1 MQISTCV
8 PDPAFWNGKNVFL
21 TGHTGFKGG
30 WLALWLERLGANV
43 TGYSLEPIT
52 EPCFFQACSIDTI
65 GRSIIGD
72 IRDYANLETSIKL
85 ANPEIIVHMA
95 AQPLVLESYKTPLET
110 FETNLIGT
118 LNILELAR
126 KNTSIK
132 ALVNVTSDKCY
143 QNNEVQTP
151 YTEDDAMGGHDP
163 YSSSKGCAELITSAY
178 RSSFF
183 TEGSENFSRASI
195 ASARSGNVIGGGD
208 WSADRLIPDMF
219 RAIDEK
225 KSIQI
230 RNPRATRP
238 WQHVLEPLRGYLVL
252 AENLVKNGSAYA
264 EAWNFGPD
272 TQQPASV
279 RTVLESLVSEWGAP
293 VDIQYEQKPAN
304 VHEANFLS
312 LDISKASSRLNWVPV
327 LDIRGTI
334 SMTCAWYRHFYEGT
348 KEMCEFSLEQIK
360 KYEDSIS

>member
-1 MQISTCV
+1 MEISTCM
-8 PDPAFWNGKNVFL
+8 PDPSFWSGKNVFV

-30 WLALWLERLGANV
+30 WLALWLQRLGANV

-52 EPCFFQACSIDTI
+52 DPCFFQACSIDSI
-65 GRSIIGD
+65 GTSIIGD
-72 IRDYANLETSIKL
+72 IRDYANLETSI
-85 ANPEIIVHMA
+85 ATAHPEIIVHMA
-95 AQPLVLESYKTPLET
+95 AQPLVLESYKAPLET
-110 FETNLIGT
+110 FETNLMGT
-118 LNILELAR
+118 LNILEIVR
-126 KNTSIK
+126 KSSYIK

-163 YSSSKGCAELITSAY
+163 YSSSKGCSELITSAY

-183 TEGSENFSRASI
+183 ADRSENSAQACI

-208 WSADRLIPDMF
+208 WSADRLIPDIF

-264 EAWNFGPD
+264 QAWNFGPD
-272 TQQPASV
+272 TQKSASV
-279 RTVLESLVSEWGAP
+279 RTVLESLVFEWGAP
-293 VDIQYEQKPAN
+293 VDIQYERKPSHL
-304 VHEANFLS
+304 HEANFLS
-312 LDISKASSRLNWVPV
+312 LDISKASSRLNWMPV
-327 LDIRGTI
+327 LDISGTI
-334 SMTCAWYRHFYEGT
+334 AMTCSWYRRFYAGS
-348 KEMCEFSLEQIK
+348 KQMREFSLEQIK
-360 KYEDSIS
+360 SYEDSLG